1 MEYII
6 ELIKYIIL
14 GIIQGITEIF
24 PVSSSGHVAIASY
37 VMFGSLEARETL
49 TLLLTITNMGSFL
62 ALLIFY
68 WKDVTLLVK
77 DTYGFLFNKLL
88 RNDSEVKHNFFYVLK
103 LIVAIIP
110 IGIVGYFFNDYLDQ
124 FTTYLTI
131 GVALSATALFLF
143 LVWLLR
149 NVQFQHDI
157 TWKNSIVIGVF
168 QMFAV
173 LPGLS
178 RSGITMVGGLSQK
191 IELKKILRFSFLS
204 YLIISVPVSLL
215 GIKEA
220 IEYVSVNPNFNTFGL
235 ILAFIFSFILSYL
248 TVKIMYQF
256 VKVKNLIWFALY
268 ALLLS
273 GVSFVI
279 YFI

>member
-1 MEYII
+1 MDYII

-14 GIIQGITEIF
+14 GIIQGVTEIF

-37 VMFGSLEARETL
+37 VMFGSLEARNTL

-62 ALLIFY
+62 ALLLFY

-77 DTYGFLFNKLL
+77 DTYGFIFNKLL
-88 RNDSEVKHNFFYVLK
+88 RNDAEVKHNFFYVLK

-110 IGIVGYFFNDYLDQ
+110 IGIVGYFFSDYLDQ

-131 GVALSATALFLF
+131 GVTLSATALFLF

-220 IEYVSVNPNFNTFGL
+220 IEFISINPDFNVFGL

-248 TVKIMYQF
+248 TVKVMYQF
-256 VKVKNLIWFALY
+256 VKVKNLIWFAIY
-268 ALLLS
+268 ALLLG

>member
-1 MEYII
+1 MDYIV
-6 ELIKYIIL
+6 ELIKYIVL

-24 PVSSSGHVAIASY
+24 PISSSGHVAIASY
-37 VMFGSLEARETL
+37 LMFGSAEVSQTL
-49 TLLLTITNMGSFL
+49 TLILTITNMGSFL

-68 WKDVTLLVK
+68 WKDVVLLLK
-77 DTYGFLFNKLL
+77 DSYGFVFNKLL
-88 RNDSEVKHNFFYVLK
+88 RNDQDVKHNFFYVLK
-103 LIVAIIP
+103 LLIAIIP
-110 IGIVGYFFNDYLDQ
+110 IGIIGYLFSDYLNIYTN
-124 FTTYLTI
+124 FLTI
-131 GVALSATALFLF
+131 GVALVATALFLF

-157 TWKNSIVIGVF
+157 TWKNAAIIGIF
-168 QMFAV
+168 QTFAV

-191 IELKKILRFSFLS
+191 IELKKVLRFSFLS

-215 GIKEA
+215 GVKEA
-220 IEYVSVNPNFNTFGL
+220 IDIIKINPNFNVLGL
-235 ILAFIFSFILSYL
+235 ILAFIFSFILSFV

-268 ALLLS
+268 ALLLGS
-273 GVSFVI
+273 VSFVI

>member
-1 MEYII
+1 MDYII

-14 GIIQGITEIF
+14 GIIQGVTEIF

-37 VMFGSLEARETL
+37 VMFGSLEAKDTL
-49 TLLLTITNMGSFL
+49 TLLLTITNMGSFF

-68 WKDVTLLVK
+68 WKDVNLLVK
-77 DTYGFLFNKLL
+77 DTYGYLFNKLL
-88 RNDSEVKHNFFYVLK
+88 RDDSEVRHNFFYVLK
-103 LIVAIIP
+103 LIIAIIP

-124 FTTYLTI
+124 FTNYLTI
-131 GVALSATALFLF
+131 GAALTATAFFLF

-157 TWKNSIVIGVF
+157 TWKNAIIIGAF

-178 RSGITMVGGLSQK
+178 RSGITMVGGLCQK

-204 YLIISVPVSLL
+204 YLIISIPVSLL

-220 IEYVSVNPNFNTFGL
+220 IEFISINPDFNLFGL
-235 ILAFIFSFILSYL
+235 ILAFAFSFVFSFV

-268 ALLLS
+268 AFLL
-273 GVSFVI
+273 GGASFII